1 MGHFNFHN
9 SILNAM
15 TIEYNTTAQ
24 EIAEIHASLLDRY
37 AKSGETIEGADLINE
52 AAAQNVKNIIRD
64 FLKVTTPLGS
74 RNQIEMLGLIEKIIA
89 SSYLAALAEVIK
101 EKQGHQEVI
110 RNTINGNKSFGP
122 SAGKSY

>member
-1 MGHFNFHN
+1 
-9 SILNAM
+9 M
-15 TIEYNTTAQ
+15 TIEKNTTAQ

-37 AKSGETIEGADLINE
+37 TKSGETIEGADLINE

-74 RNQIEMLGLIEKIIA
+74 RNQLEMLGLIEKIIA

-101 EKQGHQEVI
+101 EKQGYQEMI
-110 RNTINGNKSFGP
+110 RSTINGNKSFGP